1 MWFAGSLN
9 VNLKKVFLWVMDGM
23 GRYYEKDK
31 VGGWTIWDTEI
42 ISVCLQIGQHLGGLW
57 YKVLMRLITVCDC
70 QVDVTRTR
78 IWIVKGNGR

>member
-23 GRYYEKDK
+23 GRYYEK
-31 VGGWTIWDTEI
+31 DTEI